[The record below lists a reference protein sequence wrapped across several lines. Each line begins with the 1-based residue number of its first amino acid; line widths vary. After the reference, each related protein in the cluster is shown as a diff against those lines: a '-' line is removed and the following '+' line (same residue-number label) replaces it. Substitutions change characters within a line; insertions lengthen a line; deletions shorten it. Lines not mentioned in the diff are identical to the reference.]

1 MTYAKTRSKDG
12 EVRGYEMIIVSPNK
26 MLVSEVSS
34 KAQINVLETDTSSVH
49 FTTLPN
55 YFGTTRSFEVTL
67 MSLFAQLARR
77 EKSRA
82 GGN

>member
-49 FTTLPN
+49 FYNITQ
-55 YFGTTRSFEVTL
+55 
-67 MSLFAQLARR
+67 LFWHHPIL
-77 EKSRA
+77 
-82 GGN
+82 